1 MGDLKIR
8 KNFARAFAR
17 ALANEIWGAPGLDPT
32 IPNFKHQRG
41 RSYAYGIQAPPPLA
55 CCNKFLAPNHK
66 TIIVADV
73 YRGRISTHRL
83 EQCSAGGLRTWIMK
97 IGIHAPSKPAVVIS
111 LLLAIL
117 ALGGILLTALSRF
130 LSRCLHTS
138 LEHSA
143 SWWKSESEADF
154 VVAGP

>member
-1 MGDLKIR
+1 MPI
-8 KNFARAFAR
+8 
-17 ALANEIWGAPGLDPT
+17 ANPIPRFYRNRYSEAVGSGAPT
-32 IPNFKHQRG
+32 
-41 RSYAYGIQAPPPLA
+41 
-55 CCNKFLAPNHK
+55 
-66 TIIVADV
+66 
-73 YRGRISTHRL
+73 
-83 EQCSAGGLRTWIMK
+83 MK
-97 IGIHAPSKPAVVIS
+97 IGIHAPSKPAVVVS

-117 ALGGILLTALSRF
+117 ALIGYFVDSSFAF